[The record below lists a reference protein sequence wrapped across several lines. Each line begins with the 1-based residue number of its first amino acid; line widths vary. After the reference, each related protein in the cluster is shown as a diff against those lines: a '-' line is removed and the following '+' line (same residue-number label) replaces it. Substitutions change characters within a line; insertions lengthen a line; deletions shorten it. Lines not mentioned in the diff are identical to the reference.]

1 MRPAIK
7 AALISALVFPGL
19 GHFSLKRR
27 ARGCCFLLPSVLAI
41 LFLVR
46 VAASRANA
54 MLAQIEALA
63 QVDALTPDP
72 LAIAQQAFASGGQET
87 MVTLATVVI
96 AVCWVGSI
104 VDAFFIKP

>member
-19 GHFSLKRR
+19 GHFALKRR

-46 VAASRANA
+46 VAATRANA

-104 VDAFFIKP
+104 VDAFLIKE